1 MAESMIK
8 LIRNMFD
15 KNKELTLKQIYD
27 SLEENSKIEITG
39 NTLKHRI
46 RSSIYSL
53 KKGNF
58 VKRITVS
65 TYQKLSC

>member
-8 LIRNMFD
+8 LIRKMFD
-15 KNKELTLKQIYD
+15 ENKELTLKQIYD

-53 KKGNF
+53 KKANS
-58 VKRITVS
+58 VKRIDAA
-65 TYQKLSC
+65 TYQKL

>member
-8 LIRNMFD
+8 LIRQMFD
-15 KNKELTLKQIYD
+15 ENNELTLKQIYD
-27 SLEENSKIEITG
+27 GLEENSNIEMTG

-53 KKGNF
+53 KKGNS
-58 VKRITVS
+58 VKRIDAA
-65 TYQKLSC
+65 TYKKL

>member
-8 LIRNMFD
+8 LIRKMFNE
-15 KNKELTLKQIYD
+15 NKELTLKQIYD
-27 SLEENSKIEITG
+27 GLEENSNIEMAG

-53 KKGNF
+53 KEGNF
-58 VKRITVS
+58 VKRITAA
-65 TYQKLSC
+65 TYQKS

>member
-8 LIRNMFD
+8 LIRKMFD
-15 KNKELTLKQIYD
+15 ENNELTLKQIYD
-27 SLEENSKIEITG
+27 GLEENSNIEMTG

-53 KKGNF
+53 KKGNS
-58 VKRITVS
+58 VKRIDAA
-65 TYQKLSC
+65 TYQKL

>member
-8 LIRNMFD
+8 LIRKMFD
-15 KNKELTLKQIYD
+15 ENKELTLKQIYD
-27 SLEENSKIEITG
+27 ALEENSKIEITG

-53 KKGNF
+53 KKSNSL
-58 VKRITVS
+58 KRIDAA
-65 TYQKLSC
+65 TYQKL

>member
-8 LIRNMFD
+8 LIRKMFD
-15 KNKELTLKQIYD
+15 EDKELTLKQIYD
-27 SLEENSKIEITG
+27 GLEENSNIEITG

-53 KKGNF
+53 KKGNS
-58 VKRITVS
+58 VKRIDAA
-65 TYQKLSC
+65 TYKKL

>member
-1 MAESMIK
+1 MVK
-8 LIRNMFD
+8 LIRQMFD
-15 KNKELTLKQIYD
+15 ENKELTLKQIYD

-58 VKRITVS
+58 VKRIDAAI
-65 TYQKLSC
+65 YQKL

>member
-8 LIRNMFD
+8 LIRKMFD
-15 KNKELTLKQIYD
+15 ENKELTLKQIYD
-27 SLEENSKIEITG
+27 ILEENPKIEITG

-53 KKGNF
+53 KEGNF
-58 VKRITVS
+58 VKRITAA
-65 TYQKLSC
+65 TYQKL

>member
-8 LIRNMFD
+8 LIRHMFNE
-15 KNKELTLKQIYD
+15 NKELTLKQIYD
-27 SLEENSKIEITG
+27 ILEENPKIEITG

-53 KKGNF
+53 KEGNS
-58 VKRITVS
+58 VKRIDVA
-65 TYQKLSC
+65 TYKKL

>member
-1 MAESMIK
+1 MAESMVK
-8 LIRNMFD
+8 LIRKMFD
-15 KNKELTLKQIYD
+15 ENKELTLKQIYD

-53 KKGNF
+53 KKSNSL
-58 VKRITVS
+58 KRIDAA
-65 TYQKLSC
+65 TYQKL

>member
-8 LIRNMFD
+8 LIRKMFD
-15 KNKELTLKQIYD
+15 ENKELTLKQIYD

-39 NTLKHRI
+39 NTLKHRV

-58 VKRITVS
+58 VKRITAA
-65 TYQKLSC
+65 TYQKL

>member
-8 LIRNMFD
+8 LIQKMFD
-15 KNKELTLKQIYD
+15 ENKELTLKQIYD

-53 KKGNF
+53 KKSNSL
-58 VKRITVS
+58 KRIDAA
-65 TYQKLSC
+65 TYQKL

>member
-8 LIRNMFD
+8 LIRHMFNE
-15 KNKELTLKQIYD
+15 NKELTLKQIYNG
-27 SLEENSKIEITG
+27 LEENSQIEITG

-53 KKGNF
+53 KKGNS
-58 VKRITVS
+58 VKRITVA
-65 TYQKLSC
+65 TYKKL